1 MTRLPQPGQDAG
13 QWGDILND
21 FLSQSHKENGTLK
34 DNIVTSIN
42 IAPGAVTK
50 STIGLSNV
58 DNTSDINK
66 PVSTAQQAA
75 LDSKANTTELAD
87 KISTADLDTE
97 TANRIT
103 TSGTAVQLA
112 LSSSYATAAQGAKA
126 DSAVQP
132 DVLDDAIDSLSS
144 VYATAAQGA
153 KADSA
158 VQPDVLDDAIDSL
171 SSVYAT
177 AAQGAKADSAVQPET
192 LAAAMIGAPA
202 WWAGTQT
209 AYDAMPSKDPNVLYL
224 ITGT

>member
-132 DVLDDAIDSLSS
+132 
-144 VYATAAQGA
+144 
-153 KADSA
+153 
-158 VQPDVLDDAIDSL
+158 
-171 SSVYAT
+171 
-177 AAQGAKADSAVQPET
+177 ET